1 MSADDD
7 SSQDS
12 LADGSQFSQ
21 RYTLGSNVFN
31 NPCLFFRSLYILYA
45 KLKSILIIKIVFH
58 IAEVTS
64 HSILK
69 GNLEKAFLQVSCK
82 PLTYSMLKSPFCTG
96 AVLLIT
102 RVWNRSKHTVRGL
115 IQRHG

>member
-1 MSADDD
+1 MTVVKIVLLMDR
-7 SSQDS
+7 S
-12 LADGSQFSQ
+12 LVKGTPLDQMF
-21 RYTLGSNVFN
+21 LIIPVF
-31 NPCLFFRSLYILYA
+31 FFRSLYILYA